1 VPAPPGWVIQDRG
14 EVGDTVYGVTFQP
27 PVWETPAECGYQ
39 CPVISAVIYR
49 DPVTVTAS
57 GAEAV
62 RMWLERRATTEPFGS
77 NVGDSVKFFGVEQIE
92 ETTLNDGPAVG
103 FHHESMGIRLYTV
116 LTVVDGTVVGL
127 SKSHV
132 GQFEFEPVFEM
143 MRTHTTVEVAS
154 LKASRQA
161 LEEQGL
167 GWEEHALVGPPS
179 LMPLTFDPV
188 EGTQAEILSK
198 HQAERATSAR
208 APCYP
213 ECRVSLGDDSLVA
226 SATTVDARDGGQ
238 KVFVEVLREGETI
251 YSTELGDVC
260 VVSPLWGLWT
270 YGDHWVLEAVHV
282 QAHRQDRAIT
292 CEPTGQI
299 IRDGQSLNEQQG
311 YQESFGFQLLNE
323 KPFYFYKRN
332 GQLGIAYGGQ
342 EIPLRYTHISHYQC
356 CSGAAANLR
365 GSQSRVAFFARRDG
379 TRYYVEIGV
388 LE

>member
-1 VPAPPGWVIQDRG
+1 MDGVRIVIIYLSTIVRKVVSIVLILAFVYVGIGVGFHIRWKRAQTVCRETRIARG
-14 EVGDTVYGVTFQP
+14 EFVEPETF
-27 PVWETPAECGYQ
+27 G
-39 CPVISAVIYR
+39 PVISLVFDVINWPIYAWANLHHFGDPFSIPCTR
-49 DPVTVTAS
+49 DVSP
-57 GAEAV
+57 
-62 RMWLERRATTEPFGS
+62 P
-77 NVGDSVKFFGVEQIE
+77 
-92 ETTLNDGPAVG
+92 
-103 FHHESMGIRLYTV
+103 
-116 LTVVDGTVVGL
+116 
-127 SKSHV
+127 
-132 GQFEFEPVFEM
+132 
-143 MRTHTTVEVAS
+143 EVAS

-167 GWEEHALVGPPS
+167 GWEEHALVGPLS
-179 LMPLTFDPV
+179 LMPLTFNPV

-323 KPFYFYKRN
+323 KPFYFYKRT
-332 GQLGIAYGGQ
+332 GQLGVSYGGQ

-365 GSQSRVAFFARRDG
+365 SSQSMVAFFARRDG